1 MENKGK
7 KWKKM
12 ETPMSNSELYYML
25 VEKGYSINITEEKN
39 SKVIRFNGK
48 YATKESNEKI
58 QAWYS
63 SAWTDDEIKRDI
75 AKKLLTWSGL
85 KLKSVL
91 DY

>member
-1 MENKGK
+1 
-7 KWKKM
+7 M

-63 SAWTDDEIKRDI
+63 SDWTDDEIKRD
-75 AKKLLTWSGL
+75 AVRKLLTWSGL

>member
-1 MENKGK
+1 
-7 KWKKM
+7 M

-25 VEKGYSINITEEKN
+25 VEKEYNIKITEENN

-48 YATKESNEKI
+48 YSTKESNEKI

-63 SAWTDDEIKRDI
+63 KDWTDDEIKRDI
-75 AKKLLTWSGL
+75 AGKLLTWSGL
-85 KLKSVL
+85 KIKTVL

>member
-1 MENKGK
+1 
-7 KWKKM
+7 M

-63 SAWTDDEIKRDI
+63 SDWTDDEIKRYM
-75 AKKLLTWSGL
+75 AVKLLTWSGL
-85 KLKSVL
+85 KLKTVL

>member
-1 MENKGK
+1 
-7 KWKKM
+7 M
-12 ETPMSNSELYYML
+12 ETPIISNSELYRML
-25 VEKGYSINITEEKN
+25 VDKGYKINITEENN
-39 SKVIRFNGK
+39 SKAIRFNGK

-63 SAWTDDEIKRDI
+63 SAWTDDEIKRDV

-85 KLKSVL
+85 KLKTVL

>member
-1 MENKGK
+1 MEINI
-7 KWKKM
+7 
-12 ETPMSNSELYYML
+12 SNSELYYML

-63 SAWTDDEIKRDI
+63 LEWTDDEIKRDI
-75 AKKLLTWSGL
+75 AGKLLTWSGL
-85 KLKSVL
+85 KLKIAL

>member
-1 MENKGK
+1 
-7 KWKKM
+7 M

-25 VEKGYSINITEEKN
+25 VEKGYSIDITEEKN

-63 SAWTDDEIKRDI
+63 KDWTDEEIKRD
-75 AKKLLTWSGL
+75 AALKLLTWSGL
-85 KLKSVL
+85 KLKTVL

>member
-1 MENKGK
+1 
-7 KWKKM
+7 M

-63 SAWTDDEIKRDI
+63 SDWTDDEIKRYM
-75 AKKLLTWSGL
+75 AVRLLTWSGL

>member
-1 MENKGK
+1 
-7 KWKKM
+7 M

-25 VEKGYSINITEEKN
+25 VERGYSINITEENN
-39 SKVIRFNGK
+39 SKIIRFNGK

-63 SAWTDDEIKRDI
+63 SEWTDDEIKRYM
-75 AKKLLTWSGL
+75 AVRLLTWSGL
-85 KLKSVL
+85 KLKTVL

>member
-1 MENKGK
+1 
-7 KWKKM
+7 M
-12 ETPMSNSELYYML
+12 ETPIISNSELYFML
-25 VEKGYSINITEEKN
+25 VEKGYSIDITEEKN

-63 SAWTDDEIKRDI
+63 LEWTDDEIKRDI

-85 KLKSVL
+85 KLKTVL

>member
-1 MENKGK
+1 MK
-7 KWKKM
+7 
-12 ETPMSNSELYYML
+12 TPISNSDLYYML
-25 VEKGYSINITEEKN
+25 VERGYSIHIKEENN

-63 SAWTDDEIKRDI
+63 KDLTDDEIKRDV
-75 AKKLLTWSGL
+75 AVKLLTWSGL
-85 KLKSVL
+85 KLKTVL

>member
-1 MENKGK
+1 
-7 KWKKM
+7 M
-12 ETPMSNSELYYML
+12 ETLMSNSGLYYML
-25 VEKGYSINITEEKN
+25 VERGYSIHIKEENN

-63 SAWTDDEIKRDI
+63 KDWTDDEIKRDI
-75 AKKLLTWSGL
+75 AVKLLAWSGL
-85 KLKSVL
+85 KLKTIL

>member
-1 MENKGK
+1 MEI
-7 KWKKM
+7 
-12 ETPMSNSELYYML
+12 PMSNSELYYML

-63 SAWTDDEIKRDI
+63 SDWTDDEIKRDI

-85 KLKSVL
+85 KLKTVL

>member
-1 MENKGK
+1 
-7 KWKKM
+7 M
-12 ETPMSNSELYYML
+12 ETPMSNSELYFML
-25 VEKGYSINITEEKN
+25 VEKGYSINITEENN
-39 SKVIRFNGK
+39 SKAIRFNGK

-63 SAWTDDEIKRDI
+63 LEWTDEEIKRDM

-85 KLKSVL
+85 KLKTVL

>member
-1 MENKGK
+1 
-7 KWKKM
+7 
-12 ETPMSNSELYYML
+12 ML
-25 VEKGYSINITEEKN
+25 VKRGYKIDITKEKN

-63 SAWTDDEIKRDI
+63 SDWTDYEIKRDI
-75 AKKLLTWSGL
+75 AGKLLAWSGL
-85 KLKSVL
+85 KLKSVI

>member
-1 MENKGK
+1 
-7 KWKKM
+7 M

-25 VEKGYSINITEEKN
+25 VERGYKIDITKEKN

-63 SAWTDDEIKRDI
+63 SEWTDDEIKRDI
-75 AKKLLTWSGL
+75 AVKLLAWSAL
-85 KLKSVL
+85 KLKTVL

>member
-1 MENKGK
+1 
-7 KWKKM
+7 M

-25 VEKGYSINITEEKN
+25 VEKGYNIKITEENN

-48 YATKESNEKI
+48 YSTKESNEKI

-63 SAWTDDEIKRDI
+63 SEWKDDEIKRDI
-75 AKKLLTWSGL
+75 AVKLLAWSAL
-85 KLKSVL
+85 KLKTVL

>member
-1 MENKGK
+1 
-7 KWKKM
+7 
-12 ETPMSNSELYYML
+12 MSNSELYYML
-25 VEKGYSINITEEKN
+25 VKIGYSINITKENN

-48 YATKESNEKI
+48 HATKESNEKI

-75 AKKLLTWSGL
+75 AGKLLTWSGL
-85 KLKSVL
+85 KLKIAL

>member
-1 MENKGK
+1 
-7 KWKKM
+7 M

-25 VEKGYSINITEEKN
+25 VEKGYSINITKENN

-63 SAWTDDEIKRDI
+63 KDLTDDEIKRDV
-75 AKKLLTWSGL
+75 AVKLLTWSGL
-85 KLKSVL
+85 KLKTVL

>member
-1 MENKGK
+1 
-7 KWKKM
+7 M
-12 ETPMSNSELYYML
+12 ETPISNSELYYML

-48 YATKESNEKI
+48 YATKESNEKV

-63 SAWTDDEIKRDI
+63 LEWTDDEIKRDI

-85 KLKSVL
+85 KLKIAL

>member
-1 MENKGK
+1 
-7 KWKKM
+7 M
-12 ETPMSNSELYYML
+12 ETPIISNSELYYML
-25 VEKGYSINITEEKN
+25 VEKGYKIDITEENN

-63 SAWTDDEIKRDI
+63 SAWKDDEIKRDI
-75 AKKLLTWSGL
+75 AGKLLTWSGL
-85 KLKSVL
+85 KLKTVL

>member
-1 MENKGK
+1 
-7 KWKKM
+7 
-12 ETPMSNSELYYML
+12 MSNSSLYNML
-25 VEKGYSINITEEKN
+25 LEKGYSIDITKENN

-63 SAWTDDEIKRDI
+63 KDWTDDEIKRDI
-75 AKKLLTWSGL
+75 AVKLLAWSAL
-85 KLKSVL
+85 KLKTVL

>member
-7 KWKKM
+7 KM
-12 ETPMSNSELYYML
+12 EIPMSNSELYYML
-25 VEKGYSINITEEKN
+25 VEKGYNIDITKEKN

-75 AKKLLTWSGL
+75 AGKLLTWSGL
-85 KLKSVL
+85 KLKIAL

>member
-1 MENKGK
+1 
-7 KWKKM
+7 M

-58 QAWYS
+58 RAWYIKE
-63 SAWTDDEIKRDI
+63 WTDDEIKRDI
-75 AKKLLTWSGL
+75 AGKLLTWSAL
-85 KLKSVL
+85 KLKTVL

>member
-1 MENKGK
+1 
-7 KWKKM
+7 M
-12 ETPMSNSELYYML
+12 ETPISNSELYYML
-25 VEKGYSINITEEKN
+25 LDKGYSIDITEEKN

-63 SAWTDDEIKRDI
+63 LEWTDEEIKRDI
-75 AKKLLTWSGL
+75 AVKLLTWSRL
-85 KLKSVL
+85 KLKTVL

>member
-1 MENKGK
+1 
-7 KWKKM
+7 M

-25 VEKGYSINITEEKN
+25 VEKGYSIDITKEKN

-48 YATKESNEKI
+48 YATKESKEKI

-63 SAWTDDEIKRDI
+63 KDWTDDEIKRDI
-75 AKKLLTWSGL
+75 AGKLLSWSGL
-85 KLKSVL
+85 KIKTVL